1 MHLGEQHQLYDF
13 RGYGCAHAY
22 AVALEDLILEG
33 GGIRFTDFGIG
44 QDTEPGSYA
53 IDRTVFFHHL
63 MDITLALPDR
73 LADRIVQDTGN
84 GTTGEL
90 YGNLDVQI
98 SASVDKGF
106 RHKLIQN
113 NFIGVIIKNRKS
125 VLSYNSSNHPLLFM
139 ENLIFFLAAHIVLR
153 FSSVSKKYNIGQSA
167 SFSLFF
173 EPTHLNRHQ
182 ASDGDVM
189 YTGEWQKNGITY
201 GLIVVDLALPQ
212 DVNESLYTLNTF
224 INSLREPFGILHNS
238 GISKAE
244 EAEEGKTVTEYW
256 QDDKGMD
263 WKVKGFT
270 NGRSLAVLYVKDISG
285 LSVLVE
291 DTFLDSFSFTPNK
304 LAQNMAF

>member
-1 MHLGEQHQLYDF
+1 
-13 RGYGCAHAY
+13 
-22 AVALEDLILEG
+22 
-33 GGIRFTDFGIG
+33 
-44 QDTEPGSYA
+44 
-53 IDRTVFFHHL
+53 
-63 MDITLALPDR
+63 
-73 LADRIVQDTGN
+73 
-84 GTTGEL
+84 
-90 YGNLDVQI
+90 
-98 SASVDKGF
+98 
-106 RHKLIQN
+106 
-113 NFIGVIIKNRKS
+113 
-125 VLSYNSSNHPLLFM
+125 M